1 MDILIASDG
10 TLDAEAAAATV
21 QRLYEEGDT
30 VTAMT
35 VLHFP
40 REFLESYGQ
49 IAGVQEVTDLA
60 EAVGPG
66 ILNFASGA
74 IAAERLATKATRI
87 DVPAIQYFEAAAANR
102 LDPLLDALKARGF
115 QAEKVWYKTEGRTAS
130 EILQAADKLGADLL
144 IIGSHGYGRF
154 EGLLGATGT
163 KIVRR
168 AESDVLI
175 LKTPPSLQRH

>member
-10 TLDAEAAAATV
+10 TLDPEAAAAAV
-21 QRLYEEGDT
+21 QRLYEQGDT

-40 REFLESYGQ
+40 REFLESYGKLT
-49 IAGVQEVTDLA
+49 GVQEVTDLA

-74 IAAERLATKATRI
+74 IAAERMASEATRI
-87 DVPAIQYFEAAAANR
+87 DVPAIQYFEAAASTR
-102 LDPLLDALKARGF
+102 LDPLLDALKARGI

-130 EILQAADKLGADLL
+130 DIIRAADKIGADVL

-168 AESDVLI
+168 AASDVLV
-175 LKTPPSLQRH
+175 LKNPPSS